1 MSAHQSHREIP
12 AAYFK
17 AVRAARAIFTRRFS
31 HFKWNNPGEV
41 FDSPR
46 DEYFSTL
53 DSLLKELVQ
62 RVRTL
67 TLTCAPK
74 NVTSRLTYHCQGDDP
89 ALLVYRE
96 CCERAC
102 YTLMSR
108 GVQVER
114 IPSWENTERA
124 PEHIRKH
131 NYMNRLLAENR
142 LPADESKKLH
152 VWLEHRREEDAKRD
166 QRYWRNADAGLQYL
180 VRVLREPFVD
190 TDHPVCI

>member
-62 RVRTL
+62 R
-67 TLTCAPK
+67 
-74 NVTSRLTYHCQGDDP
+74 
-89 ALLVYRE
+89 
-96 CCERAC
+96 
-102 YTLMSR
+102 
-108 GVQVER
+108 
-114 IPSWENTERA
+114 
-124 PEHIRKH
+124 
-131 NYMNRLLAENR
+131 
-142 LPADESKKLH
+142 
-152 VWLEHRREEDAKRD
+152 
-166 QRYWRNADAGLQYL
+166 
-180 VRVLREPFVD
+180 
-190 TDHPVCI
+190 

>member
-17 AVRAARAIFTRRFS
+17 AVRAARAI
-31 HFKWNNPGEV
+31 FKWNNPGEV

-124 PEHIRKH
+124 PEHVRKH
-131 NYMNRLLAENR
+131 NYMNRLLPRIAS
-142 LPADESKKLH
+142 LPMRAKNCTFGWSIEG
-152 VWLEHRREEDAKRD
+152 RRTPSETSATGVTPMPDYSILYASCANHLWT
-166 QRYWRNADAGLQYL
+166 QTTRYVSDVA
-180 VRVLREPFVD
+180 
-190 TDHPVCI
+190 C